1 MLQLQPAVAATAEVR
16 VLQLQPVAAATAE
29 VRVLQLQQ
37 AAAVTAEVRVLQ
49 LELVA
54 MDPASL
60 FLRATPAHTRAQAM
74 ATLIMSAPW

>member
-1 MLQLQPAVAATAEVR
+1 MLQLQPAAAATVEVR
-16 VLQLQPVAAATAE
+16 VLQLQPAAAATA
-29 VRVLQLQQ
+29 VVQ
-37 AAAVTAEVRVLQ
+37 VLQ

-54 MDPASL
+54 IDPASL